1 MYIEKFKRLITLMK
15 KGKKSNYLAKISLGV
30 MGAGFLITIPFQETL
45 MGRLLQGA
53 FEAGLVGGLAD
64 WFAVT
69 ALFRHPMGIPIP
81 HTALLPKN
89 RNRMITALISMLEK
103 DWLTK
108 ESIKEKIQQ
117 INFADKLIQLAE
129 IELSSGTLKRRI
141 SLILNE
147 IINLV
152 NVEKIAPF
160 IEKELKEYLHSLKVE
175 KILESIITQALNKK
189 IDEKALNFTLTETE
203 KWMSKEET
211 KQKIGRMAKQLLD
224 NIEVDGFLRVAIS
237 SFRNL
242 ITEEKLGN
250 MLQPFIL
257 NKIIL
262 LQRDDNPDRHLILSR
277 IREELEGLQ
286 HKEKLMVE
294 MNNWKNTQVNNWNTV
309 DQITE
314 MLKQLQKKLI
324 LLVEDEEFIDRYVI
338 SFIQN
343 FINSIV
349 KTPGKMESI
358 ENWIQK
364 QISYYIDKNHSKI
377 GVLVKEN
384 LEKLDNE
391 TLINMMENNI
401 GKDLQWIRV
410 NGAICGF
417 AIGIILT
424 ILKSFL

>member
-1 MYIEKFKRLITLMK
+1 MK
-15 KGKKSNYLAKISLGV
+15 KGNKSNYLAKFSLGV
-30 MGAGFLITIPFQETL
+30 MSAGFLITIPFQETF
-45 MGRLLQGA
+45 MGRLLQGG

-89 RNRMITALISMLEK
+89 RDRMITALISMLEK

-108 ESIKEKIQQ
+108 ESIKEKIKQ
-117 INFADKLIQLAE
+117 INFTDKLIQIAE
-129 IELSSGTLKRRI
+129 IELASVTLKRRI

-147 IINLV
+147 IISFV
-152 NVEKIAPF
+152 NIEKIAPF
-160 IEKELKEYLHSLKVE
+160 IEKELKKHLHTLKVE
-175 KILESIITQALNKK
+175 KILESIITQALNRKL
-189 IDEKALNFTLTETE
+189 DEKALNYILTEIE

-211 KQKIGRMAKQLLD
+211 KRKIGIMAKQILD
-224 NIEVDGFLRVAIS
+224 NIEADGFLKVAIS

-250 MLQPFIL
+250 MLQPYML
-257 NKIIL
+257 KSIIL
-262 LQRDDNPDRHLILSR
+262 LQREDNLYRHLILSR
-277 IREELEGLQ
+277 IQEELEGMQ
-286 HKEKLMVE
+286 DKEELMVE
-294 MNNWKNTQVNNWNTV
+294 INNSKKILVNNWSPV
-309 DQITE
+309 DPITE
-314 MLKQLQKKLI
+314 ILKQLQNKL
-324 LLVEDEEFIDRYVI
+324 LLLAEDEEFIDRYVI
-338 SFIQN
+338 LFIQN
-343 FINSIV
+343 YINSIV
-349 KTPGKMESI
+349 KTPEKMESI
-358 ENWIQK
+358 ENWIQN
-364 QISYYIDKNHSKI
+364 QILYYLDKNHSKI

-417 AIGIILT
+417 SIGIILT
-424 ILKSFL
+424 ILKSIV

>member
-1 MYIEKFKRLITLMK
+1 M
-15 KGKKSNYLAKISLGV
+15 S
-30 MGAGFLITIPFQETL
+30 AGFLITIPFQETFT
-45 MGRLLQGA
+45 GRLLQGG

-89 RNRMITALISMLEK
+89 RDRMIIALISMLEK

-108 ESIKEKIQQ
+108 DSIKEKIKQ
-117 INFADKLIQLAE
+117 INFADKLIQIAE
-129 IELSSGTLKRRI
+129 KELSSVTLKRRI
-141 SLILNE
+141 SSILNE
-147 IINLV
+147 IINSV
-152 NVEKIAPF
+152 NLEKIALF
-160 IEKELKEYLHSLKVE
+160 IEKELKEYLHTLKVE
-175 KILESIITQALNKK
+175 KFLQSIITQALNRKL
-189 IDEKALNFTLTETE
+189 DEKALNYILIEIE

-211 KQKIGRMAKQLLD
+211 KRKIGIMAKQLLD
-224 NIEVDGFLRVAIS
+224 NIEADGFLKMAIS
-237 SFRNL
+237 SFRNF
-242 ITEEKLGN
+242 INEEKLGN

-257 NKIIL
+257 KKIIL
-262 LQRDDNPDRHLILSR
+262 LQKDDNPYRHLILSR
-277 IREELEGLQ
+277 IREELESIQ
-286 HKEKLMVE
+286 DKEELMVE
-294 MNNWKNTQVNNWNTV
+294 INNWKNTLVNNWSPV

-314 MLKQLQKKLI
+314 ILKQLQKKLI

-343 FINSIV
+343 FINSIQE
-349 KTPGKMESI
+349 TPEKMESI

-364 QISYYIDKNHSKI
+364 QILYYLDKNHSKI

-417 AIGIILT
+417 SIGIILT
-424 ILKSFL
+424 ILKAYFIG

>member
-1 MYIEKFKRLITLMK
+1 LIK

-30 MGAGFLITIPFQETL
+30 MSAGFLMTIPFQETF
-45 MGRLLQGA
+45 MGRLLQGG

-89 RNRMITALISMLEK
+89 RDRMIIALISMLEK

-108 ESIKEKIQQ
+108 ESIKEKIKQ
-117 INFADKLIQLAE
+117 INFADKLIQITEKELLAV
-129 IELSSGTLKRRI
+129 TLKRRI
-141 SLILNE
+141 SSILNE
-147 IINLV
+147 IINFV
-152 NVEKIAPF
+152 NLEKIAPF
-160 IEKELKEYLHSLKVE
+160 IEKELKEYLHTLKVE
-175 KILESIITQALNKK
+175 KFLQSIITQALNRKL
-189 IDEKALNFTLTETE
+189 DEKALNYTLTEIE

-211 KQKIGRMAKQLLD
+211 KRKIGIMAKQLLD
-224 NIEVDGFLRVAIS
+224 NTEADGFLKVAIS
-237 SFRNL
+237 TFRNL

-250 MLQPFIL
+250 MLQPFML
-257 NKIIL
+257 KRIIL
-262 LQRDDNPDRHLILSR
+262 LQRDDNPYRHLILSR
-277 IREELEGLQ
+277 IREELEGMQ
-286 HKEKLMVE
+286 DKEKLMVE
-294 MNNWKNTQVNNWNTV
+294 INNWKKTQVNNWSAV

-314 MLKQLQKKLI
+314 ILKQLQKKLI

-343 FINSIV
+343 FINSMLE
-349 KTPGKMESI
+349 TPEKMESI

-364 QISYYIDKNHSKI
+364 QILYYLDKNHSKI

-417 AIGIILT
+417 SIGIILT
-424 ILKSFL
+424 IFKTIL

>member
-1 MYIEKFKRLITLMK
+1 MTLIK
-15 KGKKSNYLAKISLGV
+15 KEKKSNYLAKISLGV
-30 MGAGFLITIPFQETL
+30 MIAGFLITIPFQETL
-45 MGRLLQGA
+45 MGRLLQGG

-89 RNRMITALISMLEK
+89 RNRMITALITMLEK

-129 IELSSGTLKRRI
+129 KELSSVTFKRRMC
-141 SLILNE
+141 LVLNE
-147 IINLV
+147 IINFV

-160 IEKELKEYLHSLKVE
+160 IEKVLKDYLHSLKVE
-175 KILESIITQALNKK
+175 KVLDSIITQALHKK
-189 IDEKALNFTLTETE
+189 LDEKALNYTLTEIE
-203 KWMSKEET
+203 KCMSKEEA
-211 KQKIGRMAKQLLD
+211 KQKIGRIAKQLLD
-224 NIEVDGFLRVAIS
+224 NIEADGFLKMAIS

-242 ITEEKLGN
+242 ITEEKLGT
-250 MLQPFIL
+250 MLQPFML
-257 NKIIL
+257 KKIIL
-262 LQRDDNPDRHLILSR
+262 LQSDDNPYRHLILSR
-277 IREELEGLQ
+277 IREELEGIQ
-286 HKEKLMVE
+286 AKEQLMVE
-294 MNNWKNTQVNNWNTV
+294 INNWKETQVSNWNTV

-314 MLKQLQKKLI
+314 ILKQLQKKLI
-324 LLVEDEEFIDRYVI
+324 LLVEDEVFIDKYVI
-338 SFIQN
+338 SLIQN
-343 FINSIV
+343 FINSI
-349 KTPGKMESI
+349 KTPEKMESI
-358 ENWIQK
+358 EHWIQK
-364 QISYYIDKNHSKI
+364 QILHYLDKNHSKI

-391 TLINMMENNI
+391 TLITMMENNI

-417 AIGIILT
+417 FIGIILT
-424 ILKSFL
+424 VLKTIL

>member
-1 MYIEKFKRLITLMK
+1 MIK

-30 MGAGFLITIPFQETL
+30 MSAGFLMTIPFQETF
-45 MGRLLQGA
+45 MGRLLQGG

-89 RNRMITALISMLEK
+89 RDRMIIALISMLEK

-108 ESIKEKIQQ
+108 ESIKEKIKQ
-117 INFADKLIQLAE
+117 INFADKLIQITEKELLAV
-129 IELSSGTLKRRI
+129 TLKRRI
-141 SLILNE
+141 SSILNE
-147 IINLV
+147 IINFV
-152 NVEKIAPF
+152 NLEKIAPF
-160 IEKELKEYLHSLKVE
+160 IEKELKEYLHTLKVE
-175 KILESIITQALNKK
+175 KFLQSIITQALNRKL
-189 IDEKALNFTLTETE
+189 DEKALNYTLTEIE

-211 KQKIGRMAKQLLD
+211 KRKIGIMAKQLLD
-224 NIEVDGFLRVAIS
+224 NTETDGFLKVAIS
-237 SFRNL
+237 TFRNL

-250 MLQPFIL
+250 MLQPFML
-257 NKIIL
+257 KRIIL
-262 LQRDDNPDRHLILSR
+262 LQRDDNPYRHLILSR
-277 IREELEGLQ
+277 IREELEGMQ
-286 HKEKLMVE
+286 DKEKLMVE
-294 MNNWKNTQVNNWNTV
+294 INNWKKTQVNNWSAV

-314 MLKQLQKKLI
+314 ILKQLQKKLI

-343 FINSIV
+343 FINSMLE
-349 KTPGKMESI
+349 TPEKMESI

-364 QISYYIDKNHSKI
+364 QILYYLDKNHSKI

-417 AIGIILT
+417 SIGIILT
-424 ILKSFL
+424 IFKTIL

>member
-1 MYIEKFKRLITLMK
+1 MK

-30 MGAGFLITIPFQETL
+30 MSAGFLITIPFQETL
-45 MGRLLQGA
+45 MGKLLQGG

-89 RNRMITALISMLEK
+89 RNRMITALITMLEN

-129 IELSSGTLKRRI
+129 KELSSVTFKRRMC
-141 SLILNE
+141 LVLKE
-147 IINLV
+147 IINFV

-160 IEKELKEYLHSLKVE
+160 MEKVLKEYLHSLKVE
-175 KILESIITQALNKK
+175 KVLESIITQALHKK
-189 IDEKALNFTLTETE
+189 LDEKALNYTLTEIE
-203 KWMSKEET
+203 KWMSKEEA
-211 KQKIGRMAKQLLD
+211 KQKIGRIAKQLLD
-224 NIEVDGFLRVAIS
+224 NIEADGFLKMAIS

-242 ITEEKLGN
+242 ITEEKLGT
-250 MLQPFIL
+250 MLQPFML
-257 NKIIL
+257 KKIIL
-262 LQRDDNPDRHLILSR
+262 LQSDDNPYRNLILSR
-277 IREELEGLQ
+277 IREELEGIQ
-286 HKEKLMVE
+286 DKEQLMVE
-294 MNNWKNTQVNNWNTV
+294 INNWKETQVNNWNTV

-314 MLKQLQKKLI
+314 ILKQLQKKLI
-324 LLVEDEEFIDRYVI
+324 LLVEDEDFIDKYVI
-338 SFIQN
+338 SLIQN
-343 FINSIV
+343 FINSI
-349 KTPGKMESI
+349 KTPEKMESI
-358 ENWIQK
+358 EHWIQK
-364 QISYYIDKNHSKI
+364 QILHYLDKNHSKI

-391 TLINMMENNI
+391 TLITMMENNI

-417 AIGIILT
+417 FIGIILT
-424 ILKSFL
+424 ILKTII

>member
-1 MYIEKFKRLITLMK
+1 MIK

-30 MGAGFLITIPFQETL
+30 MSAGFLMTIPFQETF
-45 MGRLLQGA
+45 MGRLLQGG

-89 RNRMITALISMLEK
+89 RDRMIIALISMLEK

-108 ESIKEKIQQ
+108 ESIKEKIKQ
-117 INFADKLIQLAE
+117 INFADKLIQITE
-129 IELSSGTLKRRI
+129 KELSAVALKRRI
-141 SLILNE
+141 SSILNE
-147 IINLV
+147 IINFV
-152 NVEKIAPF
+152 NLEKIAPF
-160 IEKELKEYLHSLKVE
+160 IEKELKEYLHTLKVE
-175 KILESIITQALNKK
+175 KFLQSIITQALNRKL
-189 IDEKALNFTLTETE
+189 DEKALNYTLTEIE

-211 KQKIGRMAKQLLD
+211 KRKIGIMAKQLLD
-224 NIEVDGFLRVAIS
+224 NTEADGFLKVAIS
-237 SFRNL
+237 TFRNL

-250 MLQPFIL
+250 MLQPFML
-257 NKIIL
+257 KRIIL
-262 LQRDDNPDRHLILSR
+262 LQRDDNPYRHLILSR
-277 IREELEGLQ
+277 IREELEGMQ
-286 HKEKLMVE
+286 DKGKLMVE
-294 MNNWKNTQVNNWNTV
+294 INNWKKTQVNNWSAV

-314 MLKQLQKKLI
+314 ILKQLQKKLI

-343 FINSIV
+343 FINSILE
-349 KTPGKMESI
+349 TPEKMESI

-364 QISYYIDKNHSKI
+364 QILYYLDKNHSKI

-417 AIGIILT
+417 SIGIILT
-424 ILKSFL
+424 IFKTIL

>member
-1 MYIEKFKRLITLMK
+1 MK
-15 KGKKSNYLAKISLGV
+15 KGNKSHYLAKISLGV
-30 MGAGFLITIPFQETL
+30 MSAGFLITIPFQETF
-45 MGRLLQGA
+45 MGRLLQGG

-89 RNRMITALISMLEK
+89 RDRMITALISMLEK

-108 ESIKEKIQQ
+108 ESIKEKIKQ
-117 INFADKLIQLAE
+117 INFTDKLIQIAE
-129 IELSSGTLKRRI
+129 IELASVTLKRRI

-147 IINLV
+147 IISFV
-152 NVEKIAPF
+152 NIEKIAPF
-160 IEKELKEYLHSLKVE
+160 IEKELKKYLHTLKVE
-175 KILESIITQALNKK
+175 KILESIITQALNRKL
-189 IDEKALNFTLTETE
+189 DEKALNYILTEIE

-211 KQKIGRMAKQLLD
+211 KRKIGIMAKHILD
-224 NIEVDGFLRVAIS
+224 NIEADGFLKVAIS

-250 MLQPFIL
+250 MLQPYML
-257 NKIIL
+257 KSIIL
-262 LQRDDNPDRHLILSR
+262 LQREDNLYRHLILSR
-277 IREELEGLQ
+277 IREELEGMQ
-286 HKEKLMVE
+286 DKEELMVE
-294 MNNWKNTQVNNWNTV
+294 INNSKKILVNNWSPV

-314 MLKQLQKKLI
+314 ILKQLQNKL
-324 LLVEDEEFIDRYVI
+324 LLLAEDEEFIDRYVI

-343 FINSIV
+343 YINSIV
-349 KTPGKMESI
+349 KTPKKMESI
-358 ENWIQK
+358 ENWIQN
-364 QISYYIDKNHSKI
+364 QILYYLDKNHSKI

-417 AIGIILT
+417 SIGIILT
-424 ILKSFL
+424 ILKSIV

>member
-1 MYIEKFKRLITLMK
+1 MITLIK
-15 KGKKSNYLAKISLGV
+15 KGNKSNYLAKISLGV
-30 MGAGFLITIPFQETL
+30 MGAGFLITIPFQETF
-45 MGRLLQGA
+45 MGRLLQGG

-89 RNRMITALISMLEK
+89 RDRMITALITMLEK

-108 ESIKEKIQQ
+108 ESIKEKINQ
-117 INFADKLIQLAE
+117 INFTDKLIQIAE
-129 IELSSGTLKRRI
+129 NELSSVTLKRRI

-147 IINLV
+147 FISFV
-152 NVEKIAPF
+152 NIEKMAPF
-160 IEKELKEYLHSLKVE
+160 IEKELKEYLHTLKVE
-175 KILESIITQALNKK
+175 KILETIITQALNKK
-189 IDEKALNFTLTETE
+189 LDEKALNYILTEME

-211 KQKIGRMAKQLLD
+211 KRKIGIMAKQLLD
-224 NIEVDGFLRVAIS
+224 NTEADGFLKMAIS

-250 MLQPFIL
+250 MLQPYL
-257 NKIIL
+257 LKRIIL
-262 LQRDDNPDRHLILSR
+262 LQREDDQYRHLILSR
-277 IREELEGLQ
+277 IREEVVGMQ
-286 HKEKLMVE
+286 DKEELMAE
-294 MNNWKNTQVNNWNTV
+294 INNWKKTFVNNWSPV

-314 MLKQLQKKLI
+314 ILKQLQKKLM
-324 LLVEDEEFIDRYVI
+324 LLAEDDEFIDKHVI

-343 FINSIV
+343 YVNNIV
-349 KTPGKMESI
+349 KTPEKMESI

-364 QISYYIDKNHSKI
+364 QILYYLDMNHSKI

-384 LEKLDNE
+384 LDKLDNE
-391 TLINMMENNI
+391 TLINMMENSV

-417 AIGIILT
+417 TIGILLT
-424 ILKSFL
+424 ILKSIL

>member
-1 MYIEKFKRLITLMK
+1 MTLIK
-15 KGKKSNYLAKISLGV
+15 KEKKSNYLAKISLGV
-30 MGAGFLITIPFQETL
+30 MIAGFLITIPFQETL
-45 MGRLLQGA
+45 MGRLLQGG

-89 RNRMITALISMLEK
+89 RNRMITALITMLEK

-129 IELSSGTLKRRI
+129 KELSSVTFKRRMC
-141 SLILNE
+141 LVLNE
-147 IINLV
+147 TINFV

-160 IEKELKEYLHSLKVE
+160 IEKVLKDYLHSLKVE
-175 KILESIITQALNKK
+175 KVLDSIITQALHKK
-189 IDEKALNFTLTETE
+189 LDEKALNYTLTEIE
-203 KWMSKEET
+203 KCMSKEEA
-211 KQKIGRMAKQLLD
+211 KQKIGRIAKQLLD
-224 NIEVDGFLRVAIS
+224 NIEADGFLKMAIS

-242 ITEEKLGN
+242 ITEEKLGT
-250 MLQPFIL
+250 MLQPFML
-257 NKIIL
+257 KKIIL
-262 LQRDDNPDRHLILSR
+262 LQSDDNPYRHLILSR
-277 IREELEGLQ
+277 IREELEGIQ
-286 HKEKLMVE
+286 AKEQLMVE
-294 MNNWKNTQVNNWNTV
+294 INNWKETQVSNWNTV

-314 MLKQLQKKLI
+314 ILKQLQKKLI
-324 LLVEDEEFIDRYVI
+324 LLVEDEVFIDKYVI
-338 SFIQN
+338 SLIQN
-343 FINSIV
+343 FINSI
-349 KTPGKMESI
+349 KTPEKMESI
-358 ENWIQK
+358 EHWIQK
-364 QISYYIDKNHSKI
+364 QILHYLDKNHSKI

-391 TLINMMENNI
+391 TLITMMENNI

-417 AIGIILT
+417 FIGIILT
-424 ILKSFL
+424 VLKTIL

>member
-1 MYIEKFKRLITLMK
+1 MK
-15 KGKKSNYLAKISLGV
+15 KGNKSHYLAKISLGV
-30 MGAGFLITIPFQETL
+30 MSAGFLITIPFQETI
-45 MGRLLQGA
+45 MGRLLQGG

-89 RNRMITALISMLEK
+89 RDRMITALISMLEK

-108 ESIKEKIQQ
+108 ESIKEKIKQ
-117 INFADKLIQLAE
+117 INFTDKLIQIAE
-129 IELSSGTLKRRI
+129 IELASVTLKRRI

-147 IINLV
+147 IISFV
-152 NVEKIAPF
+152 NIEKIAPF
-160 IEKELKEYLHSLKVE
+160 IEKELKKHLHTLKVE
-175 KILESIITQALNKK
+175 KILESIITQALNRKL
-189 IDEKALNFTLTETE
+189 DEKALNYILTEIE

-211 KQKIGRMAKQLLD
+211 KRKIGIMAKQILD
-224 NIEVDGFLRVAIS
+224 NIEADGFLKVAIS

-250 MLQPFIL
+250 MLQPYML
-257 NKIIL
+257 KSIIL
-262 LQRDDNPDRHLILSR
+262 LQREDNLYRHLILSR
-277 IREELEGLQ
+277 IREELEGMQ
-286 HKEKLMVE
+286 DKEELMVE
-294 MNNWKNTQVNNWNTV
+294 INNSKKILVNNWSPV

-314 MLKQLQKKLI
+314 ILKQLQNKL
-324 LLVEDEEFIDRYVI
+324 LLLAEDEEFIDRYVI

-343 FINSIV
+343 YINSIV
-349 KTPGKMESI
+349 KTPEKMESI
-358 ENWIQK
+358 ENWIQN
-364 QISYYIDKNHSKI
+364 QILYYLDKNHSKI

-417 AIGIILT
+417 SIGIILT
-424 ILKSFL
+424 ILKSIV

>member
-1 MYIEKFKRLITLMK
+1 MTLIK
-15 KGKKSNYLAKISLGV
+15 KEKKSNYLAKISLGV
-30 MGAGFLITIPFQETL
+30 MSAGFLITIPFQETL
-45 MGRLLQGA
+45 MGRLLQGG

-89 RNRMITALISMLEK
+89 RNRMITALITMLEK

-129 IELSSGTLKRRI
+129 KELSSVTFKRRMCLV
-141 SLILNE
+141 LIE
-147 IINLV
+147 IINFV

-160 IEKELKEYLHSLKVE
+160 IEKILKEYLHSLKVE
-175 KILESIITQALNKK
+175 KVLDSIITQVLHKK
-189 IDEKALNFTLTETE
+189 LDEKALNYTLTEIETY
-203 KWMSKEET
+203 MSKEEA
-211 KQKIGRMAKQLLD
+211 KQKIGRIAKQLLD
-224 NIEVDGFLRVAIS
+224 NIEADGFLKMAIS

-242 ITEEKLGN
+242 ITEEKLGT
-250 MLQPFIL
+250 MLQPFML
-257 NKIIL
+257 KKIIL
-262 LQRDDNPDRHLILSR
+262 LQSDDNPYRHMIRSR
-277 IREELEGLQ
+277 IREELEGIQ
-286 HKEKLMVE
+286 TKEQLMVE
-294 MNNWKNTQVNNWNTV
+294 INNWKETQVNNWNTV

-314 MLKQLQKKLI
+314 ILKQLQKKLI
-324 LLVEDEEFIDRYVI
+324 LLVEDEVFIDKYVI
-338 SFIQN
+338 SLIQS
-343 FINSIV
+343 FINSI
-349 KTPGKMESI
+349 KTPEKMESI
-358 ENWIQK
+358 EHWIQK
-364 QISYYIDKNHSKI
+364 QILHYLDKNHSKI

-391 TLINMMENNI
+391 TLITMMENNI

-417 AIGIILT
+417 FIGIILT
-424 ILKSFL
+424 ILKTIL

>member
-1 MYIEKFKRLITLMK
+1 MIK

-30 MGAGFLITIPFQETL
+30 MSAGFLMTIPFQETF
-45 MGRLLQGA
+45 MGRLLQGG

-89 RNRMITALISMLEK
+89 RDRMIIALISMLEK

-108 ESIKEKIQQ
+108 ESIKEKIKQ
-117 INFADKLIQLAE
+117 INFADKLIQITE
-129 IELSSGTLKRRI
+129 KELSAVTLKRRI
-141 SLILNE
+141 SSILNE
-147 IINLV
+147 IINFV
-152 NVEKIAPF
+152 NLEKIAPF
-160 IEKELKEYLHSLKVE
+160 IEKELKEYLHTLKVE
-175 KILESIITQALNKK
+175 KFLQSIITQALNRKL
-189 IDEKALNFTLTETE
+189 DEKALNYTLTEIE

-211 KQKIGRMAKQLLD
+211 KRKIGIMAKQLLD
-224 NIEVDGFLRVAIS
+224 NTEADGFLKVAIS
-237 SFRNL
+237 TFRNL

-250 MLQPFIL
+250 MLQPFML
-257 NKIIL
+257 KRIIL
-262 LQRDDNPDRHLILSR
+262 LQRDDNPYRHLILSR
-277 IREELEGLQ
+277 IREELEGMQ
-286 HKEKLMVE
+286 DKEKLMVE
-294 MNNWKNTQVNNWNTV
+294 INNWKKTQVNNWSAV

-314 MLKQLQKKLI
+314 ILKQLQKKLI

-343 FINSIV
+343 FINSILE
-349 KTPGKMESI
+349 TPEKMESI

-364 QISYYIDKNHSKI
+364 QILYYLDKNHSKI

-417 AIGIILT
+417 SIGIILT
-424 ILKSFL
+424 IFKTIL

>member
-1 MYIEKFKRLITLMK
+1 MK
-15 KGKKSNYLAKISLGV
+15 KENKSHYLAKISLGV
-30 MGAGFLITIPFQETL
+30 MSAGFLITIPFQETF
-45 MGRLLQGA
+45 MGRLLQGG

-89 RNRMITALISMLEK
+89 RDRMITALISMLEK

-108 ESIKEKIQQ
+108 ESIKEKIKQ
-117 INFADKLIQLAE
+117 INFTDKLIQIAE
-129 IELSSGTLKRRI
+129 IELASVALKRRI

-147 IINLV
+147 IISFV
-152 NVEKIAPF
+152 NIEKIAPF
-160 IEKELKEYLHSLKVE
+160 IEKELKKYLHTLKVE
-175 KILESIITQALNKK
+175 KILESIITQALNRKL
-189 IDEKALNFTLTETE
+189 DEKALNYILTEIE

-211 KQKIGRMAKQLLD
+211 KRKIGIMAKQILD
-224 NIEVDGFLRVAIS
+224 NIEADGFLKVAIS

-250 MLQPFIL
+250 MLQPYML
-257 NKIIL
+257 KSIIL
-262 LQRDDNPDRHLILSR
+262 LQREDNLYRHLILSR
-277 IREELEGLQ
+277 IREELEGMQ
-286 HKEKLMVE
+286 DKEELMVE
-294 MNNWKNTQVNNWNTV
+294 INNSKKILVNNWSPV

-314 MLKQLQKKLI
+314 ILKQLQNKL
-324 LLVEDEEFIDRYVI
+324 LLLAEDEEFIDRYVI

-343 FINSIV
+343 YINSIV
-349 KTPGKMESI
+349 KTPEKMESI
-358 ENWIQK
+358 ENWIQN
-364 QISYYIDKNHSKI
+364 QILYYLDKNHSKI

-417 AIGIILT
+417 SIGIILT
-424 ILKSFL
+424 ILKSIV

>member
-1 MYIEKFKRLITLMK
+1 MIK

-30 MGAGFLITIPFQETL
+30 MSAGFLMTIPFQETF
-45 MGRLLQGA
+45 MGRLLQGG

-89 RNRMITALISMLEK
+89 RDRMIIALISMLER

-108 ESIKEKIQQ
+108 ESIKEKIKQ
-117 INFADKLIQLAE
+117 INFADKLIQITE
-129 IELSSGTLKRRI
+129 KELSAVTLKRRI
-141 SLILNE
+141 SSILNE
-147 IINLV
+147 IINFV
-152 NVEKIAPF
+152 NLEKIAPF
-160 IEKELKEYLHSLKVE
+160 IEKELKEYLHTLKVE
-175 KILESIITQALNKK
+175 KFLQSIITQALNRKL
-189 IDEKALNFTLTETE
+189 DEKALNYTLTEIE

-211 KQKIGRMAKQLLD
+211 KRKIGIMAKQLLD
-224 NIEVDGFLRVAIS
+224 NTETDGFLKVAIS
-237 SFRNL
+237 TFRNL

-250 MLQPFIL
+250 MLQPFML
-257 NKIIL
+257 KRIIL
-262 LQRDDNPDRHLILSR
+262 LQRDDNPYRHLILSR
-277 IREELEGLQ
+277 IREELEGMQ
-286 HKEKLMVE
+286 DKGKLMVE
-294 MNNWKNTQVNNWNTV
+294 INNWKKTQVNNWSAV

-314 MLKQLQKKLI
+314 ILKQLQKKLI

-343 FINSIV
+343 FINSILE
-349 KTPGKMESI
+349 TPEKMESI

-364 QISYYIDKNHSKI
+364 QILYYLDKNHSKI

-417 AIGIILT
+417 SIGIILT
-424 ILKSFL
+424 IFKTIL

>member
-1 MYIEKFKRLITLMK
+1 MN

-30 MGAGFLITIPFQETL
+30 MGAGFLITIPFQETFV
-45 MGRLLQGA
+45 GRLLQGG

-69 ALFRHPMGIPIP
+69 ALFRHPLGIPIP

-89 RNRMITALISMLEK
+89 RDRMITALISMLEK

-108 ESIKEKIQQ
+108 ESIKEKIEQ
-117 INFADKLIQLAE
+117 ISFADKLIQIAE
-129 IELSSGTLKRRI
+129 KELSSVTLKRRI
-141 SLILNE
+141 SPILNE
-147 IINLV
+147 IISFVNL
-152 NVEKIAPF
+152 EKLAPF
-160 IEKELKEYLHSLKVE
+160 IEMELKEYLHTLKVE
-175 KILESIITQALNKK
+175 KFLQSIINQALNKK
-189 IDEKALNFTLTETE
+189 LDEKALDYILIELE
-203 KWMSKEET
+203 KWMAKEEI
-211 KQKIGRMAKQLLD
+211 KRNIGIMAKQLLD
-224 NIEVDGFLRVAIS
+224 NTEADGFLKVAIS

-242 ITEEKLGN
+242 INEEKLGN
-250 MLQPFIL
+250 MLQPFML
-257 NKIIL
+257 KKIIL
-262 LQRDDNPDRHLILSR
+262 LQKDDNPYRHLILSR
-277 IREELEGLQ
+277 IREELEGMQ
-286 HKEKLMVE
+286 DKEELMVE
-294 MNNWKNTQVNNWNTV
+294 INNWKNTLVNNWSPV

-314 MLKQLQKKLI
+314 ILKQLQKKLI
-324 LLVEDEEFIDRYVI
+324 LLAEDEEFIDRYVI

-343 FINSIV
+343 FINSILE
-349 KTPGKMESI
+349 TPKKMESI

-364 QISYYIDKNHSKI
+364 QILYYIDKNHSKI

-424 ILKSFL
+424 ILKTIV

>member
-1 MYIEKFKRLITLMK
+1 MK
-15 KGKKSNYLAKISLGV
+15 KGNKSHYLAKISLGV
-30 MGAGFLITIPFQETL
+30 MSAGFLITIPFQETF
-45 MGRLLQGA
+45 MGRLLQGG

-89 RNRMITALISMLEK
+89 RDRMITALISMLEK

-108 ESIKEKIQQ
+108 ESIKEKIKQ
-117 INFADKLIQLAE
+117 INFTDKLIQIAE
-129 IELSSGTLKRRI
+129 IELASVTLKRRI

-147 IINLV
+147 IISFV
-152 NVEKIAPF
+152 NIEKIAPF
-160 IEKELKEYLHSLKVE
+160 IEKELKKYLHTLKVE
-175 KILESIITQALNKK
+175 KILESIITQALNRKL
-189 IDEKALNFTLTETE
+189 DEKALNYILTEIE

-211 KQKIGRMAKQLLD
+211 KRKIGIMAKQILD
-224 NIEVDGFLRVAIS
+224 NIEADGFLKVAIS

-250 MLQPFIL
+250 MLQPYML
-257 NKIIL
+257 KSIIL
-262 LQRDDNPDRHLILSR
+262 LQREDNLYRHLILSR
-277 IREELEGLQ
+277 IREELEGMQ
-286 HKEKLMVE
+286 DKEELMVE
-294 MNNWKNTQVNNWNTV
+294 INNSKKILVNNWSPV

-314 MLKQLQKKLI
+314 ILKQLQNKL
-324 LLVEDEEFIDRYVI
+324 LLLAEDEEFIDRYVI

-343 FINSIV
+343 YINSIV
-349 KTPGKMESI
+349 KTPKKMESI
-358 ENWIQK
+358 ENWIQN
-364 QISYYIDKNHSKI
+364 QILYYLDKNHSKI

-417 AIGIILT
+417 SIGIILT
-424 ILKSFL
+424 ILKSIV

>member
-1 MYIEKFKRLITLMK
+1 
-15 KGKKSNYLAKISLGV
+15 

-45 MGRLLQGA
+45 MGRLLQGG

>member
-1 MYIEKFKRLITLMK
+1 
-15 KGKKSNYLAKISLGV
+15 
-30 MGAGFLITIPFQETL
+30 
-45 MGRLLQGA
+45 
-53 FEAGLVGGLAD
+53 
-64 WFAVT
+64 
-69 ALFRHPMGIPIP
+69 
-81 HTALLPKN
+81 
-89 RNRMITALISMLEK
+89 MITALISMLEK

-189 IDEKALNFTLTETE
+189 IDEKALNFTVTETE

-364 QISYYIDKNHSKI
+364 QISYYIDKKHSKI

>member
-1 MYIEKFKRLITLMK
+1 LIK

-30 MGAGFLITIPFQETL
+30 MSAGFLMTIPFQETF
-45 MGRLLQGA
+45 MGRLLQGG

-89 RNRMITALISMLEK
+89 RDRMIIALISMLEK

-108 ESIKEKIQQ
+108 ESIKEKIKQ
-117 INFADKLIQLAE
+117 INFADKLIQITE
-129 IELSSGTLKRRI
+129 KELSAVALKRRI
-141 SLILNE
+141 SSILNE
-147 IINLV
+147 IINFV
-152 NVEKIAPF
+152 NLEKIAPF
-160 IEKELKEYLHSLKVE
+160 IEKELKEYLHTLKVE
-175 KILESIITQALNKK
+175 KFLQSIITQALNRKL
-189 IDEKALNFTLTETE
+189 DEKALNYTLTEIE

-211 KQKIGRMAKQLLD
+211 KRKIGIMAKQLLD
-224 NIEVDGFLRVAIS
+224 NTEADGFLKVAIS
-237 SFRNL
+237 TFRNL

-250 MLQPFIL
+250 MLQPFML
-257 NKIIL
+257 KRIIL
-262 LQRDDNPDRHLILSR
+262 LQRDDNPYRHLILSR
-277 IREELEGLQ
+277 IREELEGMQ
-286 HKEKLMVE
+286 DKGKLMVE
-294 MNNWKNTQVNNWNTV
+294 INNWKKTQVNNWSAV

-314 MLKQLQKKLI
+314 ILKQLQKKLI

-343 FINSIV
+343 FINSILE
-349 KTPGKMESI
+349 TPEKMESI

-364 QISYYIDKNHSKI
+364 QILYYLDKNHSKI

-417 AIGIILT
+417 SIGIILT
-424 ILKSFL
+424 IFKTIL

>member
-1 MYIEKFKRLITLMK
+1 MQD
-15 KGKKSNYLAKISLGV
+15 KG
-30 MGAGFLITIPFQETL
+30 
-45 MGRLLQGA
+45 
-53 FEAGLVGGLAD
+53 
-64 WFAVT
+64 
-69 ALFRHPMGIPIP
+69 
-81 HTALLPKN
+81 
-89 RNRMITALISMLEK
+89 
-103 DWLTK
+103 
-108 ESIKEKIQQ
+108 
-117 INFADKLIQLAE
+117 
-129 IELSSGTLKRRI
+129 
-141 SLILNE
+141 
-147 IINLV
+147 
-152 NVEKIAPF
+152 
-160 IEKELKEYLHSLKVE
+160 
-175 KILESIITQALNKK
+175 
-189 IDEKALNFTLTETE
+189 
-203 KWMSKEET
+203 
-211 KQKIGRMAKQLLD
+211 
-224 NIEVDGFLRVAIS
+224 
-237 SFRNL
+237 
-242 ITEEKLGN
+242 
-250 MLQPFIL
+250 
-257 NKIIL
+257 
-262 LQRDDNPDRHLILSR
+262 
-277 IREELEGLQ
+277 
-286 HKEKLMVE
+286 KLMVE
-294 MNNWKNTQVNNWNTV
+294 INNWKKTQVNNWSAV

-314 MLKQLQKKLI
+314 ILKQLQKKLI

>member
-1 MYIEKFKRLITLMK
+1 MK
-15 KGKKSNYLAKISLGV
+15 KGNKSNYLAKISLGV
-30 MGAGFLITIPFQETL
+30 MSAGFLITIPFQETI
-45 MGRLLQGA
+45 MGRLLQGG

-89 RNRMITALISMLEK
+89 RDRMITALISMLEK

-108 ESIKEKIQQ
+108 ESIKEKIKQ
-117 INFADKLIQLAE
+117 INFTDKLIQIAE
-129 IELSSGTLKRRI
+129 IELSSVTLKRRI

-147 IINLV
+147 IISLV
-152 NVEKIAPF
+152 NIEKIAPF
-160 IEKELKEYLHSLKVE
+160 IEKELKKYLHTLKVE
-175 KILESIITQALNKK
+175 KILESIITQALNRKL
-189 IDEKALNFTLTETE
+189 DEKALNYILAEIE

-211 KQKIGRMAKQLLD
+211 KRKIGIMAKQLLD
-224 NIEVDGFLRVAIS
+224 NIEADGFLKVAIS

-250 MLQPFIL
+250 MLQPYML
-257 NKIIL
+257 KSIIL
-262 LQRDDNPDRHLILSR
+262 LQREDNLYRHLILSR
-277 IREELEGLQ
+277 IREELEDLQ
-286 HKEKLMVE
+286 DKEELMVE
-294 MNNWKNTQVNNWNTV
+294 INNSKKILVNNWCPV

-314 MLKQLQKKLI
+314 ILKQLQKKL
-324 LLVEDEEFIDRYVI
+324 LLLAEDEEFIDRYVI

-343 FINSIV
+343 YINRIV
-349 KTPGKMESI
+349 KTPKKMESI
-358 ENWIQK
+358 ENWIQN
-364 QISYYIDKNHSKI
+364 QILYYLDKNHSKI

-417 AIGIILT
+417 SIGIILT
-424 ILKSFL
+424 ILKSIV